1 VAPRDVHKQN
11 RNGSS
16 EWILNQKP
24 KKNAEISFKKL
35 TEDDQDLFTEAMEK
49 EIDSYL
55 DHEAVAIATMNG
67 ISPERLLGMRWVLTW
82 KPIED
87 DQGKD
92 IGHKAK
98 ARLIIKGFQDPD
110 LLHIKRDSPTLATS
124 SRNMILAIA
133 STNQWQ
139 IEVGDIKT
147 AFLNGDKTEEVRQIF
162 ADPPP
167 EVRARLGMKDNEFLR
182 VLKAIYG
189 LLHAPKAWGKNSPK
203 SW

>member
-1 VAPRDVHKQN
+1 MDLE
-11 RNGSS
+11 S
-16 EWILNQKP
+16 KP

-87 DQGKD
+87 DQGRD

-98 ARLIIKGFQDPD
+98 ARLIIKG
-110 LLHIKRDSPTLATS
+110 
-124 SRNMILAIA
+124 
-133 STNQWQ
+133 
-139 IEVGDIKT
+139 
-147 AFLNGDKTEEVRQIF
+147 
-162 ADPPP
+162 
-167 EVRARLGMKDNEFLR
+167 
-182 VLKAIYG
+182 
-189 LLHAPKAWGKNSPK
+189 
-203 SW
+203 

>member
-1 VAPRDVHKQN
+1 
-11 RNGSS
+11 
-16 EWILNQKP
+16 
-24 KKNAEISFKKL
+24 
-35 TEDDQDLFTEAMEK
+35 
-49 EIDSYL
+49 
-55 DHEAVAIATMNG
+55 MNG

-182 VLKAIYG
+182 VLEAIYG
-189 LLHAPKAWGKNSPK
+189 LLHAPKAWAEKLSQELVKMRRTTSKLEPCVCKLFEEKPTVVWAHRCSCG
-203 SW
+203 

>member
-124 SRNMILAIA
+124 SRNMSLAIA

-139 IEVGDIKT
+139 IEVD
-147 AFLNGDKTEEVRQIF
+147 
-162 ADPPP
+162 
-167 EVRARLGMKDNEFLR
+167 
-182 VLKAIYG
+182 G
-189 LLHAPKAWGKNSPK
+189 LLKWGQD
-203 SW
+203 

>member
-1 VAPRDVHKQN
+1 MTVAPRDVHKQN

-16 EWILNQKP
+16 EWILNQKS
-24 KKNAEISFKKL
+24 KKSTEISFKKL

-133 STNQWQ
+133 STNQWR
-139 IEVGDIKT
+139 ET
-147 AFLNGDKTEEVRQIF
+147 L
-162 ADPPP
+162 
-167 EVRARLGMKDNEFLR
+167 RLPF
-182 VLKAIYG
+182 
-189 LLHAPKAWGKNSPK
+189 
-203 SW
+203 